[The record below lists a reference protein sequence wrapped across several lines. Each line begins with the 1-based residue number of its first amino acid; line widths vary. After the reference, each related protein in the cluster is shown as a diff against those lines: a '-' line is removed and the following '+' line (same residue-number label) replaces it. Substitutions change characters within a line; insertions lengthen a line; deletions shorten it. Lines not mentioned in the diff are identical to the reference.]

1 MSVRMG
7 NLWNVTDQKEPRVKC
22 VVGCNINFL
31 LLESFVGSGDKS
43 YVTKKRVTLTQLS

>member
-7 NLWNVTDQKEPRVKC
+7 NLWNVTDKREPRVKC

-31 LLESFVGSGDKS
+31 SLEIFLDMAMNSM
-43 YVTKKRVTLTQLS
+43 